1 MHSVQLGFL
10 CYITEQT
17 RLLQLITFFREKDTA
32 QTFAKIWQMLKR
44 DIIMKKYLLLNGAMK
59 FAPTAQITKTVS
71 ARKKKK

>member
-1 MHSVQLGFL
+1 MFYA
-10 CYITEQT
+10 C
-17 RLLQLITFFREKDTA
+17 RDFREKDTA